1 MRDSPVGSPGSRPPR
16 WRADIGLVVTLRPHT
31 LLCVLAIAGSA
42 MGQTPVPASDQPAG
56 EAPAA
61 GGERPRA
68 AQRIVRVFDFEE
80 QFTNALDLPAGWV
93 RAQHDPL
100 VPRDRPGFP
109 IYDRARLEYEDPAHG
124 GAGSVSFEI
133 EGGSGSLRLNPGQLP
148 IFPMGQYL
156 IRASYRCE
164 GLVHA
169 RPRLVV
175 RALDGRGEV
184 IPGSERSAVAEEID
198 GRWRELAVE
207 LPGKF
212 PDAAYLQIDL
222 EVVQPVEFRPERL
235 PGHQVWEQDFDAT
248 VWFDDVV
255 VAQMPQLSMRTGA
268 ALNVIARPGAPSLH
282 TELRDL
288 AAQDMTATIRVFD
301 SRRELAASMERAIT
315 SGRVVWD
322 WTPEL
327 DELGWYRAVVEIRSG
342 TGLIASETCD
352 FVLVAEPETGRR
364 AYTAGPAFT
373 GMATRATARSWR
385 PVGIELTVLPPGSPE
400 DLAGALLAL
409 GARTATVPVWS
420 RDLTSAALPGRVDR
434 LRDLVTVLR
443 EAWIEPHISLPVV
456 PEALA
461 TPLRVGRGDVLDALS
476 GDRASWEPY
485 LLDALDRLGGTT
497 ARWQL
502 GAAGSGDAAAGGDLA
517 ADAALAREHLAS
529 MVPGIELALGWR
541 ADQDPRQ
548 VLSSGAEVARVALP
562 AWTSATP
569 AETIVGPWL
578 TAGSESGAAPEFV
591 LEPLDT
597 ARHTEREVAADLARR
612 TTELWARATAGVDG
626 GAEEAPRF
634 AVAIAD
640 PWRIEAGEEP
650 TAHPTVGAG
659 AWRALSDRLDGR
671 TLAADWPVAPGVRC
685 LVFGPPRDDP
695 GRGGLIVAWN
705 RDAPAGLARLHAT
718 LGDEPIVVYDIFG
731 NGREVAPTE
740 SEDGTRLEHDLALGA
755 EPVFIERINTPLVL
769 FLAGIAV
776 DPSEIESATGEHEHA
791 ITVTNPWDIPA
802 IGRIVIASPGGYD
815 EAAQARDRS
824 WEITPRTLLFE
835 LGAGESARLP
845 LVVSFA
851 RSIEAGPQRFEFD
864 IELTADRDYGWL
876 RAKAETA
883 VVWAGIELDLTYRVP
898 EGGAEGDVIIEATV
912 TNAGDVARALE
923 AIAYAPGLPRARS
936 TIGTLEPGR
945 TVVRRFPFE
954 DAARALA
961 GRRVVVSVSE
971 AGGPGRLTKSLDLPG
986 R

>member
-400 DLAGALLAL
+400 DLAGALLASWGADGDGAGVVAGSDERGPS
-409 GARTATVPVWS
+409 GARGP
-420 RDLTSAALPGRVDR
+420 AARSGDGAAGGVDR
-434 LRDLVTVLR
+434 
-443 EAWIEPHISLPVV
+443 AAH
-456 PEALA
+456 LA
-461 TPLRVGRGDVLDALS
+461 AGGARGVGHAAAGRAGRCARCLS

-485 LLDALDRLGGTT
+485 LLDA
-497 ARWQL
+497 
-502 GAAGSGDAAAGGDLA
+502 AGQAGGD
-517 ADAALAREHLAS
+517 D
-529 MVPGIELALGWR
+529 
-541 ADQDPRQ
+541 
-548 VLSSGAEVARVALP
+548 
-562 AWTSATP
+562 
-569 AETIVGPWL
+569 
-578 TAGSESGAAPEFV
+578 
-591 LEPLDT
+591 
-597 ARHTEREVAADLARR
+597 
-612 TTELWARATAGVDG
+612 
-626 GAEEAPRF
+626 
-634 AVAIAD
+634 
-640 PWRIEAGEEP
+640 
-650 TAHPTVGAG
+650 
-659 AWRALSDRLDGR
+659 R
-671 TLAADWPVAPGVRC
+671 TLAARGGGERGRGRGRGSGGRRGGGARAPGV
-685 LVFGPPRDDP
+685 D
-695 GRGGLIVAWN
+695 
-705 RDAPAGLARLHAT
+705 
-718 LGDEPIVVYDIFG
+718 
-731 NGREVAPTE
+731 
-740 SEDGTRLEHDLALGA
+740 
-755 EPVFIERINTPLVL
+755 
-769 FLAGIAV
+769 
-776 DPSEIESATGEHEHA
+776 
-791 ITVTNPWDIPA
+791 
-802 IGRIVIASPGGYD
+802 
-815 EAAQARDRS
+815 
-824 WEITPRTLLFE
+824 
-835 LGAGESARLP
+835 GAGHR
-845 LVVSFA
+845 
-851 RSIEAGPQRFEFD
+851 AG
-864 IELTADRDYGWL
+864 GW
-876 RAKAETA
+876 
-883 VVWAGIELDLTYRVP
+883 
-898 EGGAEGDVIIEATV
+898 
-912 TNAGDVARALE
+912 
-923 AIAYAPGLPRARS
+923 
-936 TIGTLEPGR
+936 
-945 TVVRRFPFE
+945 
-954 DAARALA
+954 
-961 GRRVVVSVSE
+961 
-971 AGGPGRLTKSLDLPG
+971 AGGPIRTRARCSLPG
-986 R
+986 RRWRGWRCRRGRARPRRRPSSAPG

>member
-1 MRDSPVGSPGSRPPR
+1 M
-16 WRADIGLVVTLRPHT
+16 
-31 LLCVLAIAGSA
+31 
-42 MGQTPVPASDQPAG
+42 
-56 EAPAA
+56 
-61 GGERPRA
+61 
-68 AQRIVRVFDFEE
+68 
-80 QFTNALDLPAGWV
+80 
-93 RAQHDPL
+93 
-100 VPRDRPGFP
+100 
-109 IYDRARLEYEDPAHG
+109 
-124 GAGSVSFEI
+124 
-133 EGGSGSLRLNPGQLP
+133 
-148 IFPMGQYL
+148 
-156 IRASYRCE
+156 
-164 GLVHA
+164 
-169 RPRLVV
+169 
-175 RALDGRGEV
+175 
-184 IPGSERSAVAEEID
+184 
-198 GRWRELAVE
+198 
-207 LPGKF
+207 
-212 PDAAYLQIDL
+212 
-222 EVVQPVEFRPERL
+222 
-235 PGHQVWEQDFDAT
+235 
-248 VWFDDVV
+248 
-255 VAQMPQLSMRTGA
+255 
-268 ALNVIARPGAPSLH
+268 
-282 TELRDL
+282 
-288 AAQDMTATIRVFD
+288 
-301 SRRELAASMERAIT
+301 
-315 SGRVVWD
+315 
-322 WTPEL
+322 
-327 DELGWYRAVVEIRSG
+327 
-342 TGLIASETCD
+342 
-352 FVLVAEPETGRR
+352 
-364 AYTAGPAFT
+364 
-373 GMATRATARSWR
+373 
-385 PVGIELTVLPPGSPE
+385 
-400 DLAGALLAL
+400 
-409 GARTATVPVWS
+409 
-420 RDLTSAALPGRVDR
+420 
-434 LRDLVTVLR
+434 
-443 EAWIEPHISLPVV
+443 
-456 PEALA
+456 
-461 TPLRVGRGDVLDALS
+461 
-476 GDRASWEPY
+476 
-485 LLDALDRLGGTT
+485 
-497 ARWQL
+497 
-502 GAAGSGDAAAGGDLA
+502 
-517 ADAALAREHLAS
+517 
-529 MVPGIELALGWR
+529 
-541 ADQDPRQ
+541 
-548 VLSSGAEVARVALP
+548 ALP

-578 TAGSESGAAPEFV
+578 TAGSESGARRSSCSSRWTRRGTPS
-591 LEPLDT
+591 
-597 ARHTEREVAADLARR
+597 ARWRR
-612 TTELWARATAGVDG
+612 IWRVGPPSCGPCATAGVDG

-659 AWRALSDRLDGR
+659 AWRAAVGPAGR
-671 TLAADWPVAPGVRC
+671 PDAGGGLAGGAGVRC